1 MDSTIR
7 VVIADDHQVV
17 LDGFIARLQ
26 MEAGIEVIGTA
37 SNGLEA
43 INVVRELQPDVVLMD
58 VSMPVMNGIEATSV
72 IREENP
78 NAKVLMLTMHD
89 NREYIMKVMQV
100 GAVGYM
106 LKEISAEKM
115 VQAIKTVNQG
125 STYFCESVTQ
135 TLFSQEVT
143 PAAQKPNPLS
153 RREEAVL
160 KLVAQGHSSKKV
172 ASLLNIS
179 YRTVETHRQNIK
191 HKLDLHSTAEL
202 AKYRHLDL
210 TNFNCHHFAISGI

>member
-1 MDSTIR
+1 MDRPIR
-7 VVIADDHQVV
+7 IVIVDDHQVV
-17 LDGFIARLQ
+17 LDGFMARL
-26 MEAGIEVIGTA
+26 EIEPEIEVVGTA

-43 INVVRELQPDVVLMD
+43 LDAVRRHKPDVVLMD
-58 VSMPVMNGIEATSV
+58 ISMPIMNGIEATRL
-72 IREENP
+72 IKEEFP
-78 NAKVLMLTMHD
+78 ECKVLMLTMHD
-89 NREYIMKVMQV
+89 NREYIMKVMQE

-135 TLFSQEVT
+135 TLFTQEIV
-143 PAAQKPNPLS
+143 PAAQRANPLS

-160 KLVAQGHSSKKV
+160 KLVAQGHSSKKI
-172 ASLLNIS
+172 ATLLDIS
-179 YRTVETHRQNIK
+179 YRTVETHRHNIK

-202 AKYRHLDL
+202 AKYAFEQGLVQ
-210 TNFNCHHFAISGI
+210 

>member
-1 MDSTIR
+1 MSEVIR

-17 LDGFIARLQ
+17 LDGFMARL
-26 MEAGIEVIGTA
+26 ELEPDISVIGTA

-43 INVVRELQPDVVLMD
+43 VEVVKSLRPDVVLMD
-58 VSMPVMNGIEATSV
+58 ISMPIMNGIDATHL
-72 IREENP
+72 IKEEDP
-78 NAKVLMLTMHD
+78 EAKVLMLTMHN
-89 NREYIMKVMQV
+89 NREYIMKVMQS

-125 STYFCESVTQ
+125 STYFCEKVTQ
-135 TLFSQEVT
+135 NLFTQPIT
-143 PAAQKPNPLS
+143 PTPSFKNPLS

-160 KLVAQGHSSKKV
+160 KLVAKGESSKEV
-172 ASLLNIS
+172 AKALNIS

-191 HKLDLHSTAEL
+191 HKLDIHSTAEL
-202 AKYRHLDL
+202 AKY
-210 TNFNCHHFAISGI
+210 AVSSGLVD

>member
-1 MDSTIR
+1 MGKPIR
-7 VVIADDHQVV
+7 VVIVDDHRVV
-17 LDGFIARLQ
+17 LEGFMARLE
-26 MEAGIEVIGTA
+26 MEPEIEVIATA

-43 INVVRELQPDVVLMD
+43 LEVVKQHRPDVILMD
-58 VSMPVMNGIEATSV
+58 VSMPIMNGIDATRL
-72 IREENP
+72 IKEEVP
-78 NAKVLMLTMHD
+78 DAKVLMLTMHD
-89 NREYIMKVMQV
+89 NREYIMKMMQA

-115 VQAIKTVNQG
+115 VQAIKTVNLG

-135 TLFSQEVT
+135 TLFTQDIIPS
-143 PAAQKPNPLS
+143 AQKPNPLS

-160 KLVAQGHSSKKV
+160 KMVAQGHSSKKI

-191 HKLDLHSTAEL
+191 HKLDIHSTAEL
-202 AKYRHLDL
+202 AQY
-210 TNFNCHHFAISGI
+210 AIQHGMLE

>member
-1 MDSTIR
+1 MDDKKIS
-7 VVIADDHQVV
+7 VVIVDDHQVV
-17 LDGFIARLQ
+17 LDGFMARL
-26 MEAGIEVIGTA
+26 ELETGIEVIGTA

-43 INVVRELQPDVVLMD
+43 VDVVRQCKPDVVLMD
-58 VSMPVMNGIEATSV
+58 ISMPIMNGIDATRL
-72 IREENP
+72 IHEESP
-78 NAKVLMLTMHD
+78 DAKILMLTMHD
-89 NREYIMKVMQV
+89 NREYIMKVMQT

-135 TLFSQEVT
+135 TLFTQQIETS
-143 PAAQKPNPLS
+143 AQKPNPLS

-160 KLVAQGHSSKKV
+160 KLVAQGASSKKI
-172 ASLLNIS
+172 ATLLGIS

-191 HKLDLHSTAEL
+191 HKLDIHSTAEL
-202 AKYRHLDL
+202 AKYALEKGL
-210 TNFNCHHFAISGI
+210 SN

>member
-1 MDSTIR
+1 MDRPIR
-7 VVIADDHQVV
+7 IVIVDDHQVV
-17 LDGFIARLQ
+17 LDGFMARL
-26 MEAGIEVIGTA
+26 EIEPDIEVVGTA

-43 INVVRELQPDVVLMD
+43 LDAVRRHKPDVVLMD
-58 VSMPVMNGIEATSV
+58 ISMPIMNGIEATRL
-72 IREENP
+72 IKEEFP
-78 NAKVLMLTMHD
+78 ESKVLMLTMHD
-89 NREYIMKVMQV
+89 NREYIMKVMQE

-135 TLFSQEVT
+135 TLFTQEIV
-143 PAAQKPNPLS
+143 PAAQRVNPLS

-160 KLVAQGHSSKKV
+160 KLVAQGHSSKKI
-172 ASLLNIS
+172 ATLLDIS
-179 YRTVETHRQNIK
+179 YRTVETHRHNIK

-202 AKYRHLDL
+202 AKYAFEQGLVQ
-210 TNFNCHHFAISGI
+210 

>member
-1 MDSTIR
+1 MSEVIR

-17 LDGFIARLQ
+17 LDGFMARL
-26 MEAGIEVIGTA
+26 ELESDISVIGTA

-43 INVVRELQPDVVLMD
+43 VEIVKTLRPDVVLMD
-58 VSMPVMNGIEATSV
+58 ISMPIMNGIDATNQ
-72 IREENP
+72 IKEEDSE
-78 NAKVLMLTMHD
+78 AKVLMLTMHN
-89 NREYIMKVMQV
+89 NREYIMKVMQS

-125 STYFCESVTQ
+125 STYFCEKVTQ
-135 TLFSQEVT
+135 NLFTQPITLTQSV
-143 PAAQKPNPLS
+143 KNPLS

-160 KLVAQGHSSKKV
+160 KLVAKGESSKEV
-172 ASLLNIS
+172 AKTLNIS

-191 HKLDLHSTAEL
+191 HKLDIHSTAEL
-202 AKYRHLDL
+202 AKYAV
-210 TNFNCHHFAISGI
+210 NSGLVE

>member
-1 MDSTIR
+1 MSEVIR

-17 LDGFIARLQ
+17 LDGFMARL
-26 MEAGIEVIGTA
+26 ELEPDISVIGTA

-43 INVVRELQPDVVLMD
+43 VEIVKDLSPDVVLMD
-58 VSMPVMNGIEATSV
+58 ISMPIMNGIDATHL
-72 IREENP
+72 IKEEDP
-78 NAKVLMLTMHD
+78 QAKVLMLTMHN
-89 NREYIMKVMQV
+89 NREYIMKVMQS

-125 STYFCESVTQ
+125 STYFCEKVTQ
-135 TLFSQEVT
+135 NLFTQPIT
-143 PAAQKPNPLS
+143 PTQPVKNPLS

-160 KLVAQGHSSKKV
+160 KLVAKGESSKEI
-172 ASLLNIS
+172 ATGLNIS

-191 HKLDLHSTAEL
+191 HKLDIHSTAEL
-202 AKYRHLDL
+202 AKYAV
-210 TNFNCHHFAISGI
+210 NSGLVE

>member
-1 MDSTIR
+1 MDRPIR
-7 VVIADDHQVV
+7 IVIVDDHQVV
-17 LDGFIARLQ
+17 LDGFMARL
-26 MEAGIEVIGTA
+26 EIEPDIEVVGTA

-43 INVVRELQPDVVLMD
+43 LDAVRRHKPDVVLMD
-58 VSMPVMNGIEATSV
+58 ISMPIMNGIEATRL
-72 IREENP
+72 IKEEFP
-78 NAKVLMLTMHD
+78 ESKILMLTMHD
-89 NREYIMKVMQV
+89 NREYIMKVMQE

-135 TLFSQEVT
+135 TLFTQEII
-143 PAAQKPNPLS
+143 PAAQRANPLS

-160 KLVAQGHSSKKV
+160 KLVAQGHSSKKI
-172 ASLLNIS
+172 ATLLDIS
-179 YRTVETHRQNIK
+179 YRTVETHRHNIK

-202 AKYRHLDL
+202 AKYAFEQGLVQ
-210 TNFNCHHFAISGI
+210 

>member
-1 MDSTIR
+1 MSEVIR

-17 LDGFIARLQ
+17 LDGFMARL
-26 MEAGIEVIGTA
+26 ELEPDISVIGTV

-43 INVVRELQPDVVLMD
+43 VEMVKTLRPDVVLMD
-58 VSMPVMNGIEATSV
+58 ISMPIMNGIDATHL
-72 IREENP
+72 IKEENP
-78 NAKVLMLTMHD
+78 QAKVLMLTMHN
-89 NREYIMKVMQV
+89 NREYIMKVMQS

-125 STYFCESVTQ
+125 STYFCEKVTQ
-135 TLFSQEVT
+135 NLFTQPIT
-143 PAAQKPNPLS
+143 PKPSMKNPLS

-160 KLVAQGHSSKKV
+160 KLVAKGESSKEV
-172 ASLLNIS
+172 AKALNIS

-191 HKLDLHSTAEL
+191 HKLDIHSTAEL
-202 AKYRHLDL
+202 AKYAV
-210 TNFNCHHFAISGI
+210 NCGLVD

>member
-1 MDSTIR
+1 MDRTIR

-26 MEAGIEVIGTA
+26 MELGIEVIGTA

-78 NAKVLMLTMHD
+78 SAKVLMLTMHD

-160 KLVAQGHSSKKV
+160 KLVAQGNSSKKV

-202 AKYRHLDL
+202 AKYAVEKGLV
-210 TNFNCHHFAISGI
+210 S

>member
-1 MDSTIR
+1 MDRPIR
-7 VVIADDHQVV
+7 IVIVDDHQVV
-17 LDGFIARLQ
+17 LDGFIARL
-26 MEAGIEVIGTA
+26 EIEPEIEVVGTA

-43 INVVRELQPDVVLMD
+43 LDAVRRHKPDVVLMD
-58 VSMPVMNGIEATSV
+58 ISMPIMNGIEATRL
-72 IREENP
+72 IKEEFP
-78 NAKVLMLTMHD
+78 ECKVLMLTMHD
-89 NREYIMKVMQV
+89 NREYIMKVMQE

-135 TLFSQEVT
+135 TLFTQEIV
-143 PAAQKPNPLS
+143 PAAQRANPLS

-160 KLVAQGHSSKKV
+160 KLVAQGHSSKKI
-172 ASLLNIS
+172 ATLLDIS
-179 YRTVETHRQNIK
+179 YRTVETHRHNIK

-202 AKYRHLDL
+202 AKYAFEQGLVQ
-210 TNFNCHHFAISGI
+210 

>member
-1 MDSTIR
+1 MDKPIN
-7 VVIADDHQVV
+7 VVIVDDHQVV
-17 LDGFIARLQ
+17 LDGFIARL
-26 MEAGIEVIGTA
+26 ERESGIDVIGTA

-43 INVVRELQPDVVLMD
+43 IEVSKLLHPDVILMD
-58 VSMPVMNGIEATSV
+58 ISMPIMNGIEATGV
-72 IREENP
+72 IKEARPES
-78 NAKVLMLTMHD
+78 KILMLTMHD
-89 NREYIMKVMQV
+89 NREYIMKVMQA

-135 TLFSQEVT
+135 TLFTQDVI
-143 PAAQKPNPLS
+143 PAAQRVNPLS

-160 KLVAQGHSSKKV
+160 KLVAQGNSSKKI
-172 ASLLNIS
+172 AALLDIS
-179 YRTVETHRQNIK
+179 YRTVETHRHNIK

-202 AKYRHLDL
+202 AKYAFETGLVE
-210 TNFNCHHFAISGI
+210 

>member
-1 MDSTIR
+1 MGDVIK

-17 LDGFIARLQ
+17 LDGFMARLQ
-26 MEAGIEVIGTA
+26 MEPEIEVIGTA

-43 INVVRELQPDVVLMD
+43 VEVSKRLMPDVVLMD
-58 VSMPVMNGIEATSV
+58 VSMPIMNGIEATSL

-78 NAKVLMLTMHD
+78 EAKVLMLTMHD

-143 PAAQKPNPLS
+143 PIAKQPNPLS

-172 ASLLNIS
+172 AALLDIS

-202 AKYRHLDL
+202 ATYAVEHGLV
-210 TNFNCHHFAISGI
+210 N

>member
-1 MDSTIR
+1 MGKPIR
-7 VVIADDHQVV
+7 VVIVDDHRVV
-17 LDGFIARLQ
+17 LEGFMARLE
-26 MEAGIEVIGTA
+26 MELEIEVIATA

-43 INVVRELQPDVVLMD
+43 LEVVKQHRPDVILMD
-58 VSMPVMNGIEATSV
+58 VSMPIMNGIDATRL
-72 IREENP
+72 IKEEVP
-78 NAKVLMLTMHD
+78 DAKVLMLTMHD
-89 NREYIMKVMQV
+89 NREYIMKVMQA

-115 VQAIKTVNQG
+115 VQAIKTVNLG

-135 TLFSQEVT
+135 TLFTQDIIPS
-143 PAAQKPNPLS
+143 AQKPNPLS

-160 KLVAQGHSSKKV
+160 KMVAQGHSSKKI

-191 HKLDLHSTAEL
+191 HKLDIHSTAEL
-202 AKYRHLDL
+202 AQY
-210 TNFNCHHFAISGI
+210 AIQHGMLE

>member
-1 MDSTIR
+1 MDKPISVLI
-7 VVIADDHQVV
+7 VDDHQVV
-17 LDGFIARLQ
+17 LDGFMARL
-26 MEAGIEVIGTA
+26 ELEPDIEVIGTA

-43 INVVRELQPDVVLMD
+43 IEVAKHLHPDVILMD
-58 VSMPVMNGIEATSV
+58 ISMPIMNGIEATG
-72 IREENP
+72 IIKEEVP
-78 NAKVLMLTMHD
+78 ESRILMLTMHD
-89 NREYIMKVMQV
+89 NREYIMKVMQA

-115 VQAIKTVNQG
+115 VQAIKTVNLG

-135 TLFSQEVT
+135 TLFTQEII
-143 PAAQKPNPLS
+143 PSAQKPNPLS

-160 KLVAQGHSSKKV
+160 KMVAQGHSSKKI

-191 HKLDLHSTAEL
+191 HKLDIHSTAEL
-202 AKYRHLDL
+202 AQY
-210 TNFNCHHFAISGI
+210 AIQHGMLE

>member
-1 MDSTIR
+1 MSEVIR

-17 LDGFIARLQ
+17 LDGFMARL
-26 MEAGIEVIGTA
+26 ELEPDISVIGTA

-43 INVVRELQPDVVLMD
+43 VEVVKSLRPDVVLMD
-58 VSMPVMNGIEATSV
+58 ISMPIMNGIDATHL
-72 IREENP
+72 IKEEDP
-78 NAKVLMLTMHD
+78 EAKVLMLTMHN
-89 NREYIMKVMQV
+89 NREYIMKVMQS

-125 STYFCESVTQ
+125 STYFCEKVTQ
-135 TLFSQEVT
+135 NLFTQPIT
-143 PAAQKPNPLS
+143 PTQFVKNPLS

-160 KLVAQGHSSKKV
+160 KLVAKGESSKEIAKG
-172 ASLLNIS
+172 LNIS

-191 HKLDLHSTAEL
+191 HKLDIHSTAEL
-202 AKYRHLDL
+202 AKYAV
-210 TNFNCHHFAISGI
+210 NSGLVE

>member
-1 MDSTIR
+1 MGKPIR
-7 VVIADDHQVV
+7 VVIVDDHRVV
-17 LDGFIARLQ
+17 LEGFMARLE
-26 MEAGIEVIGTA
+26 MEPEIEVIATA

-43 INVVRELQPDVVLMD
+43 LEVVKQHRPDVILMD
-58 VSMPVMNGIEATSV
+58 VSMPIMNGIDATRL
-72 IREENP
+72 IKEEVP
-78 NAKVLMLTMHD
+78 DAKVLMLTMHD
-89 NREYIMKVMQV
+89 NREYIMKVMQA

-115 VQAIKTVNQG
+115 VQAIKTVNIG

-135 TLFSQEVT
+135 TLFTQEII
-143 PAAQKPNPLS
+143 PSSQKPNPLS

-160 KLVAQGHSSKKV
+160 KMVAQGHSSKKI

-191 HKLDLHSTAEL
+191 HKLDIHSTAEL
-202 AKYRHLDL
+202 AQY
-210 TNFNCHHFAISGI
+210 AIQHGMLE